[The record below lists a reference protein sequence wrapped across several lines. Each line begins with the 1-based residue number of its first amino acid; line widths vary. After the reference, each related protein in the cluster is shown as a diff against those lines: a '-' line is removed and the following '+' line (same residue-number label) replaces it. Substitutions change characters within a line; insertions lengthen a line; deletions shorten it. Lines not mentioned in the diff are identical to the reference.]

1 MREIKVGL
9 VGLGFMGTT
18 HYGIYKNLP
27 GVRVTAV
34 ADVDPD
40 KRRGDISKV
49 VGNISGGDSAKTLD
63 LNGIAV
69 YDDAKKLIEE
79 ADVDIIDLCVPTPDH
94 AALTLAA
101 LKAKKHVFCEK
112 PLCRNLEQLKEIQK
126 AVESAETYFNVGMC
140 IRAWPEYVHARQ
152 MINSGAVGKV
162 KTASFR
168 RLSPDINGNSW
179 QNWFMLDERSGGAAL
194 DMHMHDTD
202 AICHFFG
209 RPEKVQSCGIRG
221 VVSDR
226 GIDHI
231 FTHYVYPD
239 GKFVT
244 AEGGWCAAK
253 GVPFEMSF
261 EIVCEKA
268 TLKMDASGYH
278 IYWTCGKT
286 ETPELNVEALPTG
299 WHVELDYF
307 VKCVRDGIMPDKYQT
322 PQSIFDAVS
331 VAMAE
336 IESVDTQKQIEVN
349 YV

>member
-18 HYGIYKNLP
+18 HYEIYKSLP
-27 GVRVTAV
+27 EVRVTAV

-49 VGNISGGDSAKTLD
+49 IGNMGGGDSTKILD
-63 LNGIAV
+63 LTGIAV
-69 YDDAKKLIEE
+69 YEDGKALIEKS
-79 ADVDIIDLCVPTPDH
+79 DVDIVDLCVPTPDH
-94 AALTLAA
+94 ATLTIAA
-101 LKAKKHVFCEK
+101 LKAGKHVFCEK
-112 PLCRNLEQLKEIQK
+112 PLCRNIEQLKEIRAAVK
-126 AVESAETYFNVGMC
+126 AAETYFNVGMC

-162 KTASFR
+162 KMASFR

-209 RPEKVQSCGIRG
+209 LAEKVQSCGVRG
-221 VVSDR
+221 VVSGY

-231 FTHYVYPD
+231 FTRYIYPD

-253 GVPFEMSF
+253 GGA
-261 EIVCEKA
+261 I
-268 TLKMDASGYH
+268 
-278 IYWTCGKT
+278 
-286 ETPELNVEALPTG
+286 
-299 WHVELDYF
+299 
-307 VKCVRDGIMPDKYQT
+307 RDE
-322 PQSIFDAVS
+322 F
-331 VAMAE
+331 
-336 IESVDTQKQIEVN
+336 
-349 YV
+349 